1 MAAPDAGERIQKAE
15 AALSAALRARGHE
28 VEAGTAVVSGERI
41 NFRFEEVLREMQ
53 APLTAQERR
62 SVDKGAPATIRV
74 LMPTSKPVLIAK
86 PADRHGGGER
96 RWTDKG
102 RRLEDQ
108 MHRIVLR
115 FEAIA
120 QKVMDGR
127 ARAEEFD
134 REFKAS
140 MRRAALRLQRE
151 RAEAARPRV
160 LRALAARWA
169 ETRRLRAFLDAAET
183 HIASAFPR
191 QGHWRLGWTGLASMS
206 RTSIPCP
213 ASAWKRY
220 APRPNIFCRFRRM
233 TAIGTRTNR
242 SGATWDGSTISAGST
257 NGTESRAAATSAGC
271 GTLRRLLKVAANLR
285 PRTSLRRK
293 S

>member
-1 MAAPDAGERIQKAE
+1 VAPRGRRKAAPDAGERIQKAE

-28 VEAGTAVVSGERI
+28 VEAGAAVVSGERI

-53 APLTAQERR
+53 APLTAEERR
-62 SVDKGAPATIRV
+62 SVGKGAPATKRV
-74 LMPTSKPVLIAK
+74 LMPTGKPVLIAK

-108 MHRIVLR
+108 MDRIVLR

-120 QKVMDGR
+120 QKAMDGR
-127 ARAEEFD
+127 IRAEEFD

-151 RAEAARPRV
+151 RAEAARPKA
-160 LRALAARWA
+160 LRALAARWT

-183 HIASAFPR
+183 HIASESAPGALAAWLDWARAYVEDFDPLSSASLEELR
-191 QGHWRLGWTGLASMS
+191 AETEHLLSLPKDDGDWDEDEQEWRDMGWLDDLSWLDE
-206 RTSIPCP
+206 R
-213 ASAWKRY
+213 
-220 APRPNIFCRFRRM
+220 
-233 TAIGTRTNR
+233 
-242 SGATWDGSTISAGST
+242 D
-257 NGTESRAAATSAGC
+257 
-271 GTLRRLLKVAANLR
+271 
-285 PRTSLRRK
+285 
-293 S
+293 